1 MSSSSDPMDP
11 FGIRTA
17 SSPRAGAEP
26 AGYLRTAPYPI
37 REETDLDAQR
47 SLIRRYAEAEGLGD
61 VRWYADDGASGT
73 DLDRIELRRLITDVA
88 DRHVSHVIVASMNR
102 LSTRRSTLIRL
113 YDRYLADLGIP
124 LVSVTETI
132 DTSTGRG
139 ERVMQMLRSFVDPGS
154 EPSSA
159 QLDAQARAQDRRREV
174 AEAGGHA
181 AGRVPYGYRKSDT
194 GHLRVDADE
203 AEVVRRIFQLRRD
216 ELSLRAIAG
225 TLNDDAVP
233 SPTGGSWRAS
243 TVSYLLDNEI
253 YFGYRTYDLG
263 GETLTQDVPH
273 LQIVEQ

>member
-1 MSSSSDPMDP
+1 MPSSSDTMDP

-17 SSPRAGAEP
+17 SGPRAGAEP

-37 REETDLDAQR
+37 QEDLDLDAQR
-47 SLIRRYAEAEGLGD
+47 RLIRRYAEAEGLGE
-61 VRWYADDGASGT
+61 VRWYVEDGASGT

-88 DRHVSHVIVASMNR
+88 DRRVSHVIVASMNR
-102 LSTRRSTLIRL
+102 LSTRRSTLVRL

-139 ERVMQMLRSFVDPGS
+139 ERVMQMLRSFTDPGA
-154 EPSSA
+154 EPSAA

-174 AEAGGHA
+174 AESGRHA
-181 AGRVPYGYRKSDT
+181 AGRVPYGYRKTETGRLQVDT
-194 GHLRVDADE
+194 E
-203 AEVVRRIFQLRRD
+203 QAEVVRRIFRLRRG

-225 TLNDDAVP
+225 ALNDDAVP
-233 SPTGGSWRAS
+233 SPTGGTWRAS

-253 YFGYRTYDLG
+253 YFGYRTYELG
-263 GETLTQDVPH
+263 DETLTQDVPH